1 MLLKIVTTVI
11 TKSKSIMKIKAL
23 IFAVAILAC
32 GTAFAQE
39 TNRDEN
45 GKIKYGAYETNKFF
59 DNWFV
64 GVGGGVNIPVDGLRS
79 GADVELGKAALAVDA
94 YLGKWIDP
102 CFGIRAGWQG
112 VNSKTDDVENDFS
125 YIHGDFLWNVSNQFW
140 GYKEKRFYNLVPYL
154 TAGLLK
160 TNGNDFAAG
169 AGLLNKFRLGDRVDL
184 TIDLRAI
191 AAEAD
196 DYNGES
202 GAIVH
207 GAALGGLAFNLGK
220 TNWTRKSTTVAG
232 YAAAVAAAE
241 AAAAAAKAAKDAADK
256 KANQLADENGKLG
269 AENADLKDQLAKALA
284 NQGVPGYE
292 GAQAVYFEI
301 GKATLS
307 ATEAAH
313 LETIADVI
321 NTGKADTKYVVNGYA
336 DKKTGSAK
344 RNMTLSQ
351 KRADYVA
358 DILVNK
364 YGVCADRISTVANGG
379 VDLNSNPALC
389 RTAIV
394 TAE

>member
-1 MLLKIVTTVI
+1 
-11 TKSKSIMKIKAL
+11 MKVKAL
-23 IFAVAILAC
+23 IFAAAILVC

-64 GVGGGVNIPVDGLRS
+64 GVGGGINLPVDGLRS
-79 GADVELGKAALAVDA
+79 GADVELGKPALAVDA
-94 YLGKWIDP
+94 NIGKWIDP

-125 YIHGDFLWNVSNQFW
+125 FIHGDFLWNVSNQFW
-140 GYKEKRFYNLVPYL
+140 GYKENRFYNLVPYL

-169 AGLLNKFRLGDRVDL
+169 AGLLNKFRLGQRVDL
-184 TIDLRAI
+184 TLDLRAI

-196 DYNGES
+196 DYNGEA

-207 GAALGGLAFNLGK
+207 TAALAGLAFNLGK

-256 KANQLADENGKLG
+256 KAAQLADENGKLG
-269 AENADLKDQLAKALA
+269 AENADLRDQLAKALA
-284 NQGVPGYE
+284 NQGKDYAGTPG
-292 GAQAVYFEI
+292 VYFEI

-313 LETIADVI
+313 LETIADAI
-321 NTGKADTKYVVNGYA
+321 NNSKPETKFVVNGYA

-344 RNMTLSQ
+344 RNMELSQ

-364 YGVCADRISTVANGG
+364 YGVCADRLSTVANGG

-389 RTAIV
+389 RTATV